1 MAFPDVDLACLVA
14 RQFPGWKERLRFT
27 PPQLR
32 WKGGWRQIRAIHPES
47 SGVCLILEGGEAV
60 RLDYEPADGAREEHL
75 RDLVQYVL
83 ADNPGFRIHAVHTKT
98 DRVRHQSAAFLRLLL
113 KRGRRVRVVVAVG
126 PEAPTSLRDRLLVTL
141 VLWWDQLD
149 LPPGLAEARLYA
161 PTHWRGQIE
170 PFLSYLRIPL
180 IRLSLIPTGG
190 YSRDS
195 EPGGEGVGSGLMPA
209 RTILPTLATLPPILQ
224 HLQHRYPA
232 LDLQPR
238 MGNWE
243 LSYRGF
249 SLVWSESG
257 GPLRIYPGRPVIDEE
272 QADRVL
278 ERLLPQV
285 TSDRSF
291 PPRKRSLFYASNPER
306 WLESRVIRNL
316 PSLIP
321 NWKGPIY
328 SQVPTYIDGRRR
340 ILDLVTL
347 DGDNRLLVLELKVE
361 KELGVVF
368 QALDYWRRVS
378 NHLADGDFPTRGYFP
393 NHKLQASPPRVVL
406 VAPLFEFHPVFPI
419 LRKYLTKQIRFECI
433 GVSADWRRNF
443 RVLSRFE
450 F

>member
-1 MAFPDVDLACLVA
+1 M
-14 RQFPGWKERLRFT
+14 
-27 PPQLR
+27 
-32 WKGGWRQIRAIHPES
+32 
-47 SGVCLILEGGEAV
+47 
-60 RLDYEPADGAREEHL
+60 
-75 RDLVQYVL
+75 
-83 ADNPGFRIHAVHTKT
+83 
-98 DRVRHQSAAFLRLLL
+98 
-113 KRGRRVRVVVAVG
+113 AVG

-272 QADRVL
+272 QADRVPGTATTPSDLGPLLSSQKTFPLLCFQPRALVGEPRHPQPAQPDTQL
-278 ERLLPQV
+278 EGPDLLSS
-285 TSDRSF
+285 TD
-291 PPRKRSLFYASNPER
+291 LHR
-306 WLESRVIRNL
+306 WPAKDPGSRY
-316 PSLIP
+316 P
-321 NWKGPIY
+321 
-328 SQVPTYIDGRRR
+328 
-340 ILDLVTL
+340 
-347 DGDNRLLVLELKVE
+347 
-361 KELGVVF
+361 
-368 QALDYWRRVS
+368 
-378 NHLADGDFPTRGYFP
+378 
-393 NHKLQASPPRVVL
+393 
-406 VAPLFEFHPVFPI
+406 
-419 LRKYLTKQIRFECI
+419 
-433 GVSADWRRNF
+433 
-443 RVLSRFE
+443 
-450 F
+450 